1 MRMGKQA
8 KFSPCERMFVW
19 QHNMAR
25 DSKPVIQLAHHIVPG
40 GHGEDKL
47 LKSYHNLAFDFLQ
60 SNSAILHWPQGKK
73 VPFMLFPQRK
83 VRIEAMQNLQNN
95 IQ

>member
-25 DSKPVIQLAHHIVPG
+25 DSKPVIKLAHHIVPG

-60 SNSAILHWPQGKK
+60 SNPRHLALATRKK
-73 VPFMLFPQRK
+73 GSLPAFST
-83 VRIEAMQNLQNN
+83 EESQN
-95 IQ
+95 